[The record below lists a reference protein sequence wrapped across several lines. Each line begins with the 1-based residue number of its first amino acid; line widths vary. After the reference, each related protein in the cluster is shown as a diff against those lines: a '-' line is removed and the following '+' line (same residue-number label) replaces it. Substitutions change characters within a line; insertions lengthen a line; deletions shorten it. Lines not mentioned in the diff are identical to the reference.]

1 MSSNPTLSTAAF
13 KLSSQQERAWRQH
26 EAGVSAFAQ
35 CVIAIDGDV
44 NVDRLKSTL
53 RQLIAKYEILRTVF
67 RRQTGVKL
75 PFQVIQETP
84 ELRFEQVSGND
95 IDGILS
101 RERESGWDLEN
112 GPSVRALLISTS
124 AGTRLAL
131 TLPAFCADA
140 STLKSF
146 SLELAA
152 GYGGETADAGEIVQY
167 ADLVEWQN
175 EMLAS
180 DETKPGREFWRDLC
194 RNTDFAALNLVTLP
208 LEKQSHEFSPQF
220 ITREASKLRQQL
232 EGFGSRLN
240 VSTEDVLLAAWNVLL
255 FRLSGQENVIGCE
268 FNGRRYE
275 ELATALGP
283 LARTLPL
290 KTEIQHSLMFEKLL
304 GQVKSIATEARNWQ
318 ESFSWNQAAG
328 DEHVLPFSLSYQDL
342 GAKQSFDG
350 VGFTLERV
358 HVVSER
364 YKLRLIAVRRE

>member
-35 CVIAIDGDV
+35 CLIAMDGDV
-44 NVDRLKSTL
+44 NVDRLKSIL

-75 PFQVIQETP
+75 PFQVIQETA
-84 ELRFEQVSGND
+84 ELRFKQLSSND
-95 IDGILS
+95 IDAILI
-101 RERESGWDLEN
+101 RERESGWDMEN
-112 GPSVRALLISTS
+112 GPSLRALLISTS

-140 STLKSF
+140 STLKGLF
-146 SLELAA
+146 LELAA
-152 GYGGETADAGEIVQY
+152 VYGGQTADAGEIVQY

-194 RNTDFAALNLVTLP
+194 RNADFAALSLVNLP
-208 LEKQSHEFSPQF
+208 LETQSDEFSPQF
-220 ITREASKLRQQL
+220 ITTEDSQLVQQL
-232 EGFGSRLN
+232 EGFFSRLN

-255 FRLSGQENVIGCE
+255 FRLSGHDYVIGCE

-290 KTEIQHSLMFEKLL
+290 KTAIQHNLIFAKLL
-304 GQVKSIATEARNWQ
+304 GQIK
-318 ESFSWNQAAG
+318 
-328 DEHVLPFSLSYQDL
+328 
-342 GAKQSFDG
+342 
-350 VGFTLERV
+350 
-358 HVVSER
+358 
-364 YKLRLIAVRRE
+364 